1 MKHARL
7 IVYQEPRNPT
17 ERERTILTLAA
28 EGHTHKQAAGH
39 LGLAHRSVTNAL
51 GRTRDRYTTPTN
63 EALIALAVHLQWIA
77 LTRDCNDSKDTARNH
92 SHRQSLLT

>member
-7 IVYQEPRNPT
+7 IVYQGPRNPT
-17 ERERTILTLAA
+17 ERERTILTLVA

-51 GRTRDRYTTPTN
+51 GRMRDRYNLPTN
-63 EALIALAVHLQWIA
+63 EALIVAAVKLEWIPLAIDTTDDPKH
-77 LTRDCNDSKDTARNH
+77 RD
-92 SHRQSLLT
+92 

>member
-7 IVYQEPRNPT
+7 IVYQRPRNPT
-17 ERERTILTLAA
+17 ERERTILTLVA

-51 GRTRDRYTTPTN
+51 GRMRDRYTTPTN
-63 EALIALAVHLQWIA
+63 EALIALAIRLQWIA
-77 LTRDCNDSKDTARNH
+77 VAIEVDQDKPFP
-92 SHRQSLLT
+92 